1 MGVSGICVFFT
12 KIMIDPR
19 RQRELNR
26 LLDCL
31 GIDSLTKIN
40 WQILDLSLVHP
51 SYSTTTNND
60 ILEFVGDSVLRLA
73 TSMWLH
79 ENYSDRKVGE
89 MAALR
94 SHLVSDRVI
103 AEIAAAYDLDRLL
116 VMSNAARNDAKA
128 VRSRLAAGLEALL
141 AALYLS
147 TNDFSLIR
155 SWLDPHLE
163 QAAQKLMT
171 EPALGNYK
179 VALQELTQ
187 SRWKL
192 LPQYQTIAP
201 QITGDGN
208 ELGNKTSNETSADRQ
223 ELFTVEVW
231 IANQCWG
238 QGKGKSI
245 KEAQQA
251 AAAVALQALQ
261 VSTGNNT

>member
-1 MGVSGICVFFT
+1 MGITGICVFFT

-19 RQRELNR
+19 RQRELHR
-26 LLDCL
+26 LLDLL
-31 GIDSLTKIN
+31 GIDSSHKIN
-40 WQILDLSLVHP
+40 WQILDLALIHP
-51 SYSTTTNND
+51 SFSTTTNND
-60 ILEFVGDSVLRLA
+60 VLEFVGDSVLRLS

-79 ENYSDRKVGE
+79 ENYPDRKVGE
-89 MAALR
+89 LAALR
-94 SHLVSDRVI
+94 SHLVSDRII
-103 AEIAAAYDLDRLL
+103 AEIATTYDLDRLM
-116 VMSNAARNDAKA
+116 VMSNAARHDAKA

-163 QAAQKLMT
+163 QAARKLMA

-192 LPQYQTIAP
+192 LPQYQTIDP
-201 QITGDGN
+201 QVTGESH
-208 ELGNKTSNETSADRQ
+208 ELGDPTSNATDTDRQ

-231 IANQCWG
+231 IENQCWG
-238 QGKGKSI
+238 QGKGESI
-245 KEAQQA
+245 KAAQQV

-261 VSTGNNT
+261 TSTSNHT